1 MRLPATSGEWIDRSR
16 PVEFSF
22 EGRSYKGYEGDTVSS
37 ALWGADARV
46 LGRSFKYHR
55 PRGVLSLANHD
66 TNALHQWGG
75 IPNIRSDVTP
85 LVAGMALTAVNTFGG
100 LEADKGRH
108 LGKISSL
115 LPVGFYYKAFHSK
128 KLFPMWERM
137 FRFMTGLGR
146 VDVNM
151 PHRRTPKA
159 YDFCDVLVIGAGP
172 SGLSAALAAA
182 EQGAEV
188 VVVDENAR
196 AGGSAGYQLGNDA
209 SRRRLLDSLLTR
221 VAAEPRIR
229 VLTATYAAGY
239 YKDHWIPLVSA
250 ERMLKMRAGSVV
262 LASGAFEQ
270 PAVFHC
276 NDLPGVMLASA
287 AQRLMYRYGVKPM
300 NKAVVLAANADGYR
314 AALDLQANGISVA
327 AVVDLRAGS
336 GSADPL
342 ARVLQQSGVEVL
354 VGHAVVEGIADA
366 KGLCAGARIA
376 ALQADGTPAAQRR
389 DIACD
394 GILMSTGWAP
404 AANLLYQAG
413 TRMRYDKSVEQF
425 VPDVLPEGVFACG
438 RVNGVHELSRRV
450 ADGSR
455 AGSHAAAAA
464 GFGSATGEA
473 LPPELES
480 PSHPWPIIDH
490 PAGKNFVDFDED
502 LQLKDFRNAVQEGF
516 DNIELLKR
524 FSTNGMG
531 PSQGKH
537 SNMNGLRILARL
549 TGKAP
554 QQVGTTTARPF
565 YHPVPM
571 AILAGRGFSPERATP
586 LASRHDALGAKW
598 MPAGVWQRPEY
609 YQVAGKERLACIRE
623 EAHAV
628 RNAVGL
634 IDVGTLGKLEVIGPQ
649 AAEFLERVYTSNYAN
664 LKVGMTR
671 YAVMCDESGVVIDD
685 GVVARLADDHFYFTT
700 TTSGAATIYRELS
713 RLNTMWRLDC
723 GIVNHTGAFAAV
735 NLAGPKS
742 REVLAGL
749 TGMDLSAAAFPYL
762 AVREG
767 EVAGIAARLMRVGFV
782 GEWGY
787 EIHVPAAS
795 GGALWDA
802 LMKAGAS
809 RGIRPFGVEAQRL
822 LRLEKGHII
831 ISQDTDGL
839 TTPLDVGM
847 EWALKMN
854 KPFFVGQRSL
864 SAIAK
869 KPRKQQLVGITFPA
883 GYSGKLPL
891 ECNLVIA
898 GGDIAGRVTS
908 IAFSPTL
915 GHAIGLAFV
924 RPDLATPGGSVSI
937 RLSDGSMVQAKVSAT
952 PFYDPDN
959 QRQKDEPPA
968 GQASPLVSANGG
980 AVSPVAEGVAAT
992 LLEPVRQPAA
1002 AQVLGIADVSRSAR
1016 IGCKGPGAT
1025 AWLQALGLPIPAQPN
1040 SWLALDGGGLIARLG
1055 FTEFLVEGP
1064 DALIAPLAAAP
1075 RGPGVYPV
1083 LRQDAALLLGGSRLD
1098 ELLRQTCNVN
1108 FRPLDPAQQPVVL
1121 TSMVGVGV
1129 TVIPET
1135 RNGRPFVRIWSD
1147 GTYGPYLWET
1157 LLGIAIELGGG
1168 AVAPHSFN

>member
-1 MRLPATSGEWIDRSR
+1 MRLPATGGEWIDRSR
-16 PVEFSF
+16 PVEFRF
-22 EGRSYKGYEGDTVSS
+22 EGRSHQGFEGDTISS
-37 ALWGADARV
+37 ALWGADVRI

-66 TNALHQWGG
+66 TNALHQWRGL
-75 IPNIRSDVTP
+75 PNVRADVTP
-85 LVAGMALTAVNTFGG
+85 LVAGMDLHAVNTFGG
-100 LEADKGRH
+100 LEGDKGRF
-108 LGKISSL
+108 LGRMARF
-115 LPVGFYYKAFHSK
+115 LPVGFYYKAFHTRN
-128 KLFPMWERM
+128 LFPMWERM
-137 FRFMTGLGR
+137 FRYMTGLGR
-146 VDVNM
+146 VDLQAL
-151 PHRRTPKA
+151 HRKTPKA

-182 EQGAEV
+182 AQGAEV

-196 AGGSAGYQLGNDA
+196 AGGSATYQLGNEA
-209 SRRRLLDSLLTR
+209 GRRRLADDLLTR
-221 VAAEPRIR
+221 VAAETRIR
-229 VLTATYAAGY
+229 LLTGTCAAGY

-262 LASGAFEQ
+262 VASGAFEQ
-270 PAVFHC
+270 PAVFHN
-276 NDLPGVMLASA
+276 NDLPGIMLASA

-300 NKAVVLAANADGYR
+300 NKAVVLTANADGYR
-314 AALDLQANGISVA
+314 AALDLQARGISVA
-327 AVVDLRAGS
+327 AVVDLRPTPGTATALAG
-336 GSADPL
+336 L
-342 ARVLQQSGVEVL
+342 LQQSGVEVL
-354 VGHAVVEGIADA
+354 LGHAVVEGIADG

-376 ALQADGTPAAQRR
+376 PLQADGTPAASCR

-413 TRMRYDKSVEQF
+413 TRMRFDKAVEQF

-438 RVNGVHELSRRV
+438 RVNGVHELAHRL
-450 ADGSR
+450 ADGTR

-464 GFGSATGEA
+464 GFGQATGEA
-473 LPPELES
+473 APPERES

-502 LQLKDFRNAVQEGF
+502 LQFRDFCNAVQEGF

-571 AILAGRGFSPERATP
+571 AILAGRGFNPERATP
-586 LASRHDALGAKW
+586 LARRHAALGAKW
-598 MPAGVWQRPEY
+598 MPAGVWQRPEF
-609 YQVAGKERLACIRE
+609 YQVAGTARIDCIHAE
-623 EAHAV
+623 THAV

-649 AAEFLERVYTSNYAN
+649 AAEFLERVYTANYAN

-713 RLNTMWRLDC
+713 RLNTLWRLDC
-723 GIVNHTGAFAAV
+723 GIVNHTGAFAAL

-749 TGMDLSAAAFPYL
+749 THLDLSAAAFPYL
-762 AVREG
+762 AVREA
-767 EVAGIAARLMRVGFV
+767 EVADIPARLMRVGFV

-787 EIHVPAAS
+787 EIHVPAGHGS
-795 GGALWDA
+795 ALWDA
-802 LMKAGAS
+802 LMEAGKVH
-809 RGIRPFGVEAQRL
+809 GIRPFGVEAQRL

-831 ISQDTDGL
+831 IGQDTDGL
-839 TTPLDVGM
+839 TTPLDLGM
-847 EWALKMN
+847 DWAVKMN
-854 KPFFVGQRSL
+854 KPFFIGQRSL
-864 SAIAK
+864 AAIART
-869 KPRKQQLVGITFPA
+869 PRKQQLVGFTFPVDH
-883 GYSGKLPL
+883 GGPVPL
-891 ECNLVIA
+891 ECNLVIE
-898 GGDIAGRVTS
+898 GGDIAGRITS

-915 GHAIGLAFV
+915 ERHIGLAFV
-924 RPDLATPGGSVSI
+924 RPDMAAPGTSIDI
-937 RLSDGSMVQAKVSAT
+937 RLSDGAMVRATVGAT
-952 PFYDPDN
+952 PFHDPDN
-959 QRQKDEPPA
+959 LRQKEAPELPA
-968 GQASPLVSANGG
+968 GTPPLPATFARPASPLADL
-980 AVSPVAEGVAAT
+980 PIT
-992 LLEPVRQPAA
+992 LSRDPAA
-1002 AQVLGIADVSRSAR
+1002 ADRLGLADVSDVAR
-1016 IGCKGPGAT
+1016 HGCKGPGAI
-1025 AWLQALGLPIPAQPN
+1025 AWLERLGLPIPTEPN
-1040 SWLALDGGGLIARLG
+1040 TWLPLDGGGRIARLG

-1064 DALIAPLAAAP
+1064 ESLIARLDTTP

-1083 LRQDAALLLGGSRLD
+1083 LRQDTALILGGARLD
-1098 ELLRQTCNVN
+1098 DLLRQACNVN
-1108 FRPLDPAQQPVVL
+1108 FRRLDPAGRPVVL

-1129 TVIPET
+1129 TVILGTHDGLP
-1135 RNGRPFVRIWSD
+1135 VARIWCD
-1147 GTYGPYLWET
+1147 GTYGHYLWET
-1157 LLGIAIELGGG
+1157 LLGIATELGGG
-1168 AVAPHSFN
+1168 AVPPHSFN